1 MQILPNSQS
10 GRLLLIDDRPDHW
23 AIIQPILEQQL
34 PNLKTVRLSEAK
46 ASLDYLNACI
56 TQNQA
61 LPTLILLDM
70 YLPDREIGLSLLQ
83 QIKQANTDYSLI
95 PVVVLSD
102 SDDERDVEEMYQAGC
117 SSYLVKP
124 ATGQGW
130 QDLIQKIKNYW
141 WDTVTRPHSS

>member
-1 MQILPNSQS
+1 MQILSTSQS
-10 GRLLLIDDRPDHW
+10 GRLLLIDDNPDHW

-46 ASLDYLNACI
+46 ASIDYLNVCI
-56 TQNQA
+56 TQTQA

-70 YLPDREIGLSLLQ
+70 YLPQREIGLNLLQ

-102 SDDERDVEEMYQAGC
+102 SNDERDVEAMYQAGC

-124 ATGQGW
+124 TTLQGW